1 MTIKNNKIN
10 TSTSTLEYV
19 ENIIYVRIKENAKFS
34 PDSIQENIKAQQQ
47 LTGNDLFAVLVNGT
61 NIGRI
66 NPATMKHA
74 GEYSPVNRK
83 AIAIVT
89 NRNFVTI
96 LMANIYIK
104 FTSHITPT
112 KLFNKESEAEVWL
125 KDMLKR

>member
-1 MTIKNNKIN
+1 MTKQNNQIS
-10 TSTSTLEYV
+10 TSTSELEYV
-19 ENIIYVRIKENAKFS
+19 ENIVYVRIKENAKFS
-34 PDSIQENIKAQQQ
+34 PDSIQENIKAQQE
-47 LTGNDLFAVLVNGT
+47 LTGNEFFAVLVNVT
-61 NIGRI
+61 NFGRI

-112 KLFNKESEAEVWL
+112 KLINKESEAEAWL
-125 KDMLKR
+125 KYMLKR